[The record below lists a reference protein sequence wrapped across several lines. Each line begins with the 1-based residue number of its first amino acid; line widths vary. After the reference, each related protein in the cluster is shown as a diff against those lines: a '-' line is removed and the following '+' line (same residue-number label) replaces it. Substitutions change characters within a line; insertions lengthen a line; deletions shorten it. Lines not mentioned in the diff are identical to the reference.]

1 MPLAAAPKSSTAMSA
16 ATLDPGPA
24 RAAYGPDS
32 SLRTPILTIPP
43 EIWAWACSPAR
54 PSTAKSVR
62 TLAAQPAETRMFS
75 RALLTP
81 RDHRGASRIPAATAR
96 MKRGRNHVTL
106 RWRPNPV
113 KSRHNARHNA
123 HLLDTV
129 PASADSPSSERPGPT
144 EPTASRRI
152 HDERTHSTR
161 RIETGRRRRGGRG
174 RLSGRAPGP
183 AERASRAGPVV
194 LHRGFLRR
202 GARPRP

>member
-81 RDHRGASRIPAATAR
+81 RDHRGASRIAAATAHESDTEAPR
-96 MKRGRNHVTL
+96 HYAGAEILSSGVTT
-106 RWRPNPV
+106 RV
-113 KSRHNARHNA
+113 GSRQEG
-123 HLLDTV
+123 
-129 PASADSPSSERPGPT
+129 ADEAPT
-144 EPTASRRI
+144 
-152 HDERTHSTR
+152 
-161 RIETGRRRRGGRG
+161 
-174 RLSGRAPGP
+174 
-183 AERASRAGPVV
+183 
-194 LHRGFLRR
+194 
-202 GARPRP
+202 